1 MHKLVLVIHF
11 HLRMDSLTAIFDT
24 VLNTS
29 EPLADAWI
37 LFIDYCT
44 INVRV
49 FQCSGFLVR
58 ESHSMYISDWNITV
72 IRIFSYA
79 LSNFVSNYFL
89 VSVFPPC
96 DMIKCWSYMY

>member
-11 HLRMDSLTAIFDT
+11 HLCMDSLTAMFDI

-37 LFIDYCT
+37 LFIDYST
-44 INVRV
+44 INVGV
-49 FQCSGFLVR
+49 FQCSGFSVG

-72 IRIFSYA
+72 IRIFIMHC
-79 LSNFVSNYFL
+79 LIFFL
-89 VSVFPPC
+89 TISWLVFFLHV
-96 DMIKCWSYMY
+96 I

>member
-1 MHKLVLVIHF
+1 MC
-11 HLRMDSLTAIFDT
+11 MDSLTAIFDT

-44 INVRV
+44 INVGV
-49 FQCSGFLVR
+49 FQCSGFSVR

-72 IRIFSYA
+72 IRIFIMHC
-79 LSNFVSNYFL
+79 LILFL
-89 VSVFPPC
+89 TISWLVFFLHV
-96 DMIKCWSYMY
+96 I

>member
-1 MHKLVLVIHF
+1 MC
-11 HLRMDSLTAIFDT
+11 MDSLTAIFDT

-44 INVRV
+44 INVGV
-49 FQCSGFLVR
+49 FRCSGFSVR

-72 IRIFSYA
+72 IRIFIMHC
-79 LSNFVSNYFL
+79 LILFL
-89 VSVFPPC
+89 TISWLVFFLHV
-96 DMIKCWSYMY
+96 I